1 MEAIRTGLA
10 QSTQQSIPNR
20 LRNRKPHPQSMPCRF
35 AAILF
40 VFSCGAG
47 QGLVRGVSRKIRLPG
62 RQFATPE
69 LVLYANHGGKRCFS
83 LPAAVCLDRRVE
95 AHFSGAPWQCP
106 EPYLWPKDRR
116 GLAVAQVAPVPVKT
130 PLPYPFGRGCGLEA
144 RKVARKD
151 PRSEAV
157 ASLIL

>member
-1 MEAIRTGLA
+1 MEAICTGLA

-47 QGLVRGVSRKIRLPG
+47 QGLVRGVSRKIRLLG

-69 LVLYANHGGKRCFS
+69 LDGIYYQGGNRWISFD
-83 LPAAVCLDRRVE
+83 AAVCLDRRRQ
-95 AHFSGAPWQCP
+95 AHFSTTPWQRP
-106 EPYLWPKDRR
+106 EPSPASNRSPPLGRAKLPGTAAAPDCRDQR
-116 GLAVAQVAPVPVKT
+116 SGQVAPEAI
-130 PLPYPFGRGCGLEA
+130 GRG
-144 RKVARKD
+144 
-151 PRSEAV
+151 
-157 ASLIL
+157 